1 MMFQMYLEK
10 TNMLRAIQVVRDFN
24 TRKFSLILSLFLVG
38 QIAVSLLFDLPNFV
52 ISRGDSRFY
61 FSGASHTGELSSFER
76 LYVGYI
82 FLLHFSQIISNSGM
96 LMVVIQ
102 SIFVIFGAYAIFS
115 LAQEYGNTMAGWIS
129 VSFYLVAPMLSQWT
143 RYILTESIF
152 YSLIVIGL
160 RLATLKVF
168 WSHLPMIPVVLLL
181 IVLRPNGIIIA
192 CAVLSIYV
200 LIKFFR
206 ISTRISMII
215 LIWSFCVLFGVL
227 LLGGGGVSGDSV
239 QSSIF
244 EKTIE
249 GNVIY
254 GVTEMNVRM
263 PQPDS
268 INRSNLAYVKY
279 ILENPLAN
287 LKIGMLRVYW
297 ELKQIRPWY
306 STSLNLFLL
315 VTMASFYSFS
325 FVGLV
330 RTWRKHLVKA
340 IAILTLPSVVLISMT
355 WAIWEGRFGWWFMV
369 SWIPLFGIGM
379 SAVVDMVYKRINP
392 TVRVQLVEDDPSL
405 PR

>member
-10 TNMLRAIQVVRDFN
+10 TNMFRTLQIIRGFN
-24 TRKFSLILSLFLVG
+24 WSKFSLILVLFLVG
-38 QIAVSLLFDLPNFV
+38 QVTVSLLFDLPGIV
-52 ISRGDSRFY
+52 ISRGDSFFY
-61 FSGASHTGELSSFER
+61 FSGASHIAELSPFER
-76 LYVGYI
+76 LYAGYV
-82 FLLHFSQIISNSGM
+82 FLLHFSQIISSSGI

-102 SIFVIFGAYAIFS
+102 SIFVFVAAYAMFS
-115 LAQEYGNTMAGWIS
+115 MAEEYGDTMAGWIS
-129 VSFYLVAPMLSQWT
+129 VSFYLLAPMLSQWT

-160 RLATLKVF
+160 RLATLKVS
-168 WSHLPMIPVVLLL
+168 WSHLPMIPVALLL
-181 IVLRPNGIIIA
+181 IALRPNGIIIA

-200 LIKFFR
+200 WIKFFR
-206 ISTRISMII
+206 ISTRISLII
-215 LIWSFCVLFGVL
+215 SMWSCCVLFGVL
-227 LLGGGGVSGDSV
+227 LLGGEGVSGDSV

-244 EKTIE
+244 ERTIE

-254 GVTEMNVRM
+254 GVTELNVRM

-268 INRSNLAYVKY
+268 VDRSNLAYVKY
-279 ILENPLAN
+279 ILENPVAN

-325 FVGLV
+325 FIGFV
-330 RTWRKHLVKA
+330 RAWRMDLVKA
-340 IAILTLPSVVLISMT
+340 IAILTLPSVVLISLT

-369 SWIPLFGIGM
+369 TWIPLFGIGM
-379 SAVVDMVYKRINP
+379 SAVVDMLYRRINR
-392 TVRVQLVEDDPSL
+392 TARFQIVGNKL
-405 PR
+405 